1 MGDELRKHRTDAK
14 IDIQDVASRLKL
26 SAEQIDALEKGE
38 YSGFPGLVFVS
49 GYLRSYARFLKIDEQ
64 TIAKHL
70 LSITPQLEDHV
81 YAVTRSANTGL
92 SYQDTE
98 KQGFP
103 KWILGIAA
111 LALAVGGVYF
121 GKANPVLKTNR
132 QIFKTAKMLLI
143 R

>member
-1 MGDELRKHRTDAK
+1 MENNDKINYDTQAAKTLGDELRKHRTDAK

-26 SAEQIDALEKGE
+26 STEQIDALEKGE

-81 YAVTRSANTGL
+81 YAVTRSAN
-92 SYQDTE
+92 
-98 KQGFP
+98 
-103 KWILGIAA
+103 AA
-111 LALAVGGVYF
+111 
-121 GKANPVLKTNR
+121 
-132 QIFKTAKMLLI
+132 
-143 R
+143 

>member
-1 MGDELRKHRTDAK
+1 MLWKR
-14 IDIQDVASRLKL
+14 
-26 SAEQIDALEKGE
+26 E

-81 YAVTRSANTGL
+81 YAVTRSANAGL

-98 KQGFP
+98 SKVSQNGY
-103 KWILGIAA
+103 WG
-111 LALAVGGVYF
+111 
-121 GKANPVLKTNR
+121 
-132 QIFKTAKMLLI
+132 
-143 R
+143 

>member
-26 SAEQIDALEKGE
+26 STEQIDALEKAK

-81 YAVTRSANTGL
+81 YAVTRSANAGL
-92 SYQDTE
+92 SYKTL
-98 KQGFP
+98 KS
-103 KWILGIAA
+103 
-111 LALAVGGVYF
+111 
-121 GKANPVLKTNR
+121 KASPNGYWE
-132 QIFKTAKMLLI
+132 
-143 R
+143 